1 MTDHVIATNWLGCDH
16 VLPLSPKQYMEACRA
31 KDLLMAGLALEETYD
46 VFILNY
52 ESFETGTLAAVVT
65 SIVDRQPDR
74 HILEDRRR
82 DLDRHLV
89 NLLASG
95 EMYADHADRLIKMA
109 SRQKW
114 LVNPQPINDARTT
127 LERELPGFAAMR
139 WLRNAILHQTLP
151 ISSWGFSS
159 SWTDGKTGTRARRQH
174 SYSAAFDIRMLGTD
188 RHFPDVL
195 RDVLRG
201 RADSKGWIPWRPLVR
216 EYVEGTS
223 KMNMAMRDALRAG
236 EAAASALLAE
246 LVTRYREPFGGDK
259 PINVVAVRRKENG
272 DWLESTALDFD
283 YPERANALR
292 RKNHVLTKLSDL
304 EIVS

>member
-16 VLPLSPKQYMEACRA
+16 VLRLSPKQYMEVCRA

-52 ESFETGTLAAVVT
+52 ESFETATLAAIVT

-74 HILEDRRR
+74 HIWEERRR

-95 EMYADHADRLIKMA
+95 QMYADHIDRLVTIA

-114 LVNPQPINDARTT
+114 LVNPQPISDARTT
-127 LERELPGFAAMR
+127 LERDLPGFAAMR

-159 SWTDGKTGTRARRQH
+159 SWTDGKTGPRARRQH
-174 SYSAAFDIRMLGTD
+174 SYSAAFDLQTLGTD
-188 RHFPDVL
+188 RHFPNAL
-195 RDVLRG
+195 RDALRA
-201 RADSKGWIPWRPLVR
+201 RADSKGLIQWRPLVR

-223 KMNMAMRDALRAG
+223 KMNIAMRDALRAG
-236 EAAASALLAE
+236 EAAASALLAD
-246 LVTRYREPFGGDK
+246 LVTRDVTP
-259 PINVVAVRRKENG
+259 
-272 DWLESTALDFD
+272 
-283 YPERANALR
+283 
-292 RKNHVLTKLSDL
+292 
-304 EIVS
+304 